1 MLDYN
6 KLKAEETITT
16 QNFSQ
21 KKFNHYVLQHKI
33 MLRCCS
39 PYFMWVLTM
48 AIFLAYPFILYNSAS
63 MYAFFIFCH
72 FIFWKFWGE
81 KAHKK
86 DFSDLVLEVEMVLEI
101 LEELKKEKF
110 PNSK

>member
-1 MLDYN
+1 
-6 KLKAEETITT
+6 
-16 QNFSQ
+16 
-21 KKFNHYVLQHKI
+21 
-33 MLRCCS
+33 
-39 PYFMWVLTM
+39 
-48 AIFLAYPFILYNSAS
+48 